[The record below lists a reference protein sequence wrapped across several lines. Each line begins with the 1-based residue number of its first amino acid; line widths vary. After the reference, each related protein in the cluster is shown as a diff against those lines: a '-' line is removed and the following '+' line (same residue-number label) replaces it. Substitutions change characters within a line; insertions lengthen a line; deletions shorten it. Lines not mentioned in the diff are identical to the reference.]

1 MARGR
6 ARDGPAHAWF
16 GQVLPR
22 SRLDATLLVVAT
34 LAMSRTAHA
43 DAADLQRARVLFD
56 EAGELE
62 LQGQWNAAEDRL
74 RAALRIRETP
84 HLRYALGWALE
95 NGGHLLEART
105 EYELALRLARR
116 DGAPDVSRIA
126 ATRVAEVE
134 RKIPLV
140 QIRVR
145 GALAK
150 DTRVI
155 VDGRDVVVG
164 PNGGTTQVDPGTRIV
179 RIERSGETATE
190 LSFSIAQGALRVVDV
205 RGDAGAT
212 DAASPNDGG
221 RDASGGGG
229 RTLPWLLIGG
239 GGALAL
245 GGTLLFVSSASDA
258 ASRDESTRRW
268 CDATACA
275 DGAATRPET
284 AEAAA
289 FRREAYDDASRGN
302 AKQIAGAVV
311 GGLGIASV
319 VAGTYL
325 LLTAPQ
331 RAESRRSA
339 RSALALEAAPLKGG
353 AFAGASLTF

>member
-1 MARGR
+1 M
-6 ARDGPAHAWF
+6 
-16 GQVLPR
+16 LPR
-22 SRLDATLLVVAT
+22 SRLDATLLVIAT
-34 LAMSRTAHA
+34 LAMSRAARA
-43 DAADLQRARVLFD
+43 DPSDLQRARVLFD

-179 RIERSGETATE
+179 RIERGGETATE

-212 DAASPNDGG
+212 DAAASPNDGG
-221 RDASGGGG
+221 GDSGGGGG
-229 RTLPWLLIGG
+229 RTLPWILIGG

-258 ASRDESTRRW
+258 ASRDESSRRW

-275 DGAATRPET
+275 DGAATRAET

-289 FRREAYDDASRGN
+289 FRREAYDAASRGN
-302 AKQIAGAVV
+302 TKQIAGAVV
-311 GGLGIASV
+311 GGLGLASL

-325 LLTAPQ
+325 LLTA
-331 RAESRRSA
+331 RERTESRRTA

-353 AFAGASLTF
+353 AMAGASLTF